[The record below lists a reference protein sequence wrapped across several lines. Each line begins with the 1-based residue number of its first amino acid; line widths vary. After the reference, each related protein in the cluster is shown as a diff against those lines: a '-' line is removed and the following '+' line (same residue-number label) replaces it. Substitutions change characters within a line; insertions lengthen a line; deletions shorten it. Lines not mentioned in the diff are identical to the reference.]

1 MRTFTMTYKFEVF
14 AVAMLCIAV
23 CASANSQS
31 DNADLAQQLTNPI
44 ADLITLPV
52 QVNFDN
58 DIGPLDKGHK
68 VQTNLQPVIPFKMG
82 PDWNLI
88 TRTILP
94 IISQDDIVPG
104 AGSQFGLGDTNVSL
118 FASPT
123 AASQSGIIWGVGPV
137 FVLPTATDSLL
148 GADKWAAG
156 PASLALTMR
165 GPWTM
170 GFLANHVWSFAGNSD
185 RDDINS
191 TFLQPFVAYTTPDA
205 WTFSAQTESTYNW
218 ETERWSIPVNFAASK
233 LVMFGKLPVS
243 LQAGVGYWA
252 ESPRSGPDGVRFRLQ
267 ANFVLPR

>member
-1 MRTFTMTYKFEVF
+1 MMKHKFQMVV
-14 AVAMLCIAV
+14 VAMFSTVAWET
-23 CASANSQS
+23 AHSQS

-52 QVNFDN
+52 QINFDN
-58 DIGPLDKGHK
+58 DIGPLDKGNK
-68 VQTNLQPVIPFKMG
+68 VQTNVQPVIPFKLG

-94 IISQDDIVPG
+94 IISQEDIFPG
-104 AGSQFGLGDTNVSL
+104 AGSQFGLGDTSVSL
-118 FASPT
+118 FVSPT
-123 AASQSGIIWGVGPV
+123 AASQSGVIWGVGPV
-137 FVLPTATDSLL
+137 FVVPTATDRLL
-148 GADKWAAG
+148 GGDKWAAG

-170 GFLANHVWSFAGNSD
+170 GFLANHVWSFAGDSG

-191 TFLQPFVAYTTPDA
+191 TFLQPFFAYTTPDA

-218 ETERWSIPVNFAASK
+218 ETESWSIPVNFAASK

-243 LQAGVGYWA
+243 LQAGVGYWVD
-252 ESPRSGPDGVRFRLQ
+252 SPRSGPDGVRYRLQ

>member
-1 MRTFTMTYKFEVF
+1 MMKYKLELLG
-14 AVAMLCIAV
+14 VAILCIAI
-23 CASANSQS
+23 CGSAKSQS

-58 DIGPLDKGHK
+58 DIGPSDRGSKI
-68 VQTNLQPVIPFKMG
+68 QSNLQPVIPFKLG
-82 PDWNLI
+82 SDWNLI

-94 IISQDDIVPG
+94 IISQEDIFPG
-104 AGSQFGLGDTNVSL
+104 AGSQFGLGDTSVSL
-118 FASPT
+118 FVSPT
-123 AASQSGIIWGVGPV
+123 AASESGVIWGVGPV
-137 FVLPTATDSLL
+137 FVLPTATDRLL

-156 PASLALTMR
+156 PASLVLTMQ

-170 GFLANHVWSFAGNSD
+170 GFLANHVWSFAGDSG

-191 TFLQPFVAYTTPDA
+191 TFLQPFFAYTTPGA

-218 ETERWSIPVNFAASK
+218 ETERWSIPFNVAASK

-243 LQAGVGYWA
+243 LQAGFGYWL
-252 ESPRSGPDGVRFRLQ
+252 ESPRSGPDGLRFRLQ
-267 ANFVLPR
+267 ANFVLPK